1 MMKYQKS
8 LLTSASCFLL
18 AILCLVLWG
27 YQKDRGLAERISP
40 DILRFHILANSN
52 SARDQQIKTDTKS
65 FILKT
70 LQSCPALSKE
80 ELSSYIISHRETL
93 ENQSNAYLAQKGCSY
108 QAVIRVTKAY
118 FPTKA
123 YGDLVLPCGTYDTV
137 QVQLGQARGRNW
149 WCVLYPRLCY
159 VDATHSILPES
170 SRQELKLL
178 LSDEDYTKLL
188 DDPARIHIR
197 LKLLQFFDH
206 TP

>member
-1 MMKYQKS
+1 M
-8 LLTSASCFLL
+8 
-18 AILCLVLWG
+18 
-27 YQKDRGLAERISP
+27 
-40 DILRFHILANSN
+40 
-52 SARDQQIKTDTKS
+52 
-65 FILKT
+65 
-70 LQSCPALSKE
+70 
-80 ELSSYIISHRETL
+80 
-93 ENQSNAYLAQKGCSY
+93 
-108 QAVIRVTKAY
+108 TKAY